1 MNLLDFDVGTWDSEM
16 FDAEPAQRFALGDR
30 IGQVVVVGLR
40 PVLFKPN
47 VHDDCRDVAGCQLPD
62 HPGVHVARERPLSCV
77 QAKLLGRALVD
88 AHDDDVWRR
97 LEGTP
102 HGEQPAEPNILL
114 QPQADTRGAQDDT
127 KDADDESENDR
138 PLKPKD
144 GDQPAAPSE
153 SL

>member
-1 MNLLDFDVGTWDSEM
+1 M
-16 FDAEPAQRFALGDR
+16 P
-30 IGQVVVVGLR
+30 
-40 PVLFKPN
+40 
-47 VHDDCRDVAGCQLPD
+47 LPD
-62 HPGVHVARERPLSCV
+62 HPGVHVARGGHSRVRPSW
-77 QAKLLGRALVD
+77 AEPFVD

-97 LEGTP
+97 LRTP
-102 HGEQPAEPNILL
+102 HGEQPAEPNIFL
-114 QPQADTRGAQDDT
+114 QPQPPTRGAQDDT